1 MVKSRPSARLSE
13 GLLEPCSTL
22 PWLWAQMQW
31 GCVGSA
37 WPLAQPWLVL
47 AHVQGVLLG
56 CACILRAVEIHTSDS
71 LPRPHLTS
79 EVCPAPQIGREVRSL
94 K

>member
-13 GLLEPCSTL
+13 GLLHFAL
-22 PWLWAQMQW
+22 ALGANA
-31 GCVGSA
+31 VGMRGLC
-37 WPLAQPWLVL
+37 LAQPWLLL

-79 EVCPAPQIGREVRSL
+79 EVCPAPQTGREVRSL